1 MAKTYRRNNMS
12 EDEEDTL
19 LEKIKND
26 RERRKQRKKG
36 RIVFIENDDDGYR
49 YISNKHIR
57 ERQTNGS

>member
-1 MAKTYRRNNMS
+1 MS

-36 RIVFIENDDDGYR
+36 RIVFIENDDDGYIDTNLR
-49 YISNKHIR
+49 RNKGKPAIR
-57 ERQTNGS
+57 P